1 METPPELLMRTVPKA
16 HIAINLHQNRV
27 TYNLK
32 QAQISLAETSLMANP
47 LCFSRFKRSDMT
59 TLTFSAALTGSAPTP
74 PSFLINCI
82 AIGGAGEGAEGARE
96 WDVRSLAKP

>member
-47 LCFSRFKRSDMT
+47 LCFSRFKVSK
-59 TLTFSAALTGSAPTP
+59 
-74 PSFLINCI
+74 
-82 AIGGAGEGAEGARE
+82 EGCRI
-96 WDVRSLAKP
+96 RAKYVKQYLLEV